1 MKKLQKTTFILFIII
16 LISSCDNKTSEL
28 DFEKNVMLEIYPN
41 LIDSLWIYNSISNSV
56 SFVKL
61 DKNNKVIGVEP
72 KDENKLKKEC
82 NKQLAE
88 IKKDTSRIFI
98 VILDTI
104 SRIQPFERNELKNY
118 YKNVVFYQNKELD
131 TLEYSVDR
139 KKISSIKH
147 LKVKYIPKFKM
158 DERVWETKHAYSFWG
173 VVSFSRIQFDTEKK
187 YGILTSSV
195 ICGGLCGHGYRFFI
209 KKVKD
214 KWIID
219 KVEEAWIS

>member
-1 MKKLQKTTFILFIII
+1 
-16 LISSCDNKTSEL
+16 
-28 DFEKNVMLEIYPN
+28 MLEIYPN
-41 LIDSLWIYNSISNSV
+41 LIDSLWVYNSISNSV

-61 DKNNKVIGVEP
+61 DKKDKIIGVEP
-72 KDENKLKKEC
+72 KDKDKLKQEY

-104 SRIQPFERNELKNY
+104 SRIQPFERNELKNRF
-118 YKNVVFYQNKELD
+118 KNVSLYKNKELD
-131 TLEYSVDR
+131 TLEYSIDH
-139 KKISSIKH
+139 KKFSSTKH
-147 LKVKYIPKFKM
+147 FKVKYITKFKM
-158 DERVWETKHAYSFWG
+158 NERVWESKNAYNFWG

-209 KKVKD
+209 KKVKE

>member
-1 MKKLQKTTFILFIII
+1 MKKLHKITFILFLII

-41 LIDSLWIYNSISNSV
+41 LIDSLWVYNSISNSV

-61 DKNNKVIGVEP
+61 DKNDKVIGVEP
-72 KDENKLKKEC
+72 KDKLKQEYT
-82 NKQLAE
+82 KQLAD

-98 VILDTI
+98 VILDSI
-104 SRIQPFERNELKNY
+104 SRIQPFERNELKNRHKNVSL
-118 YKNVVFYQNKELD
+118 YKNKEFD
-131 TLEYSVDR
+131 SLEYSIEQ
-139 KKISSIKH
+139 KKFTSAKH
-147 LKVKYIPKFKM
+147 FKVKYITKFKM
-158 DERVWETKHAYSFWG
+158 NERVWESKNAYSFWG
-173 VVSFSRIQFDTEKK
+173 VVAFSRIQFDTEKK

-209 KKVKD
+209 KKMKD